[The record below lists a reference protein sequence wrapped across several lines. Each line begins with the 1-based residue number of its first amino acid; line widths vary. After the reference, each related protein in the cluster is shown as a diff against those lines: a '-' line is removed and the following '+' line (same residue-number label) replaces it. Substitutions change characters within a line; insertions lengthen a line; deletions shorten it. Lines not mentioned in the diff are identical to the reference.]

1 MFRFDGTIAKMTSP
15 NAAVIFHHISFCVT
29 HNERNGINLI
39 DGKYWTFD
47 SRKSYTER
55 FFYMTEDMVRTAIKK
70 LVDAG
75 LIEKGNFAT
84 DKMDNRN
91 WYTLTELGWEFNYW
105 RKDANGNLIED
116 VIATDNPKV
125 LLGEIPH
132 KSGNFTHKSG
142 KQPQPTGEISPVN
155 TDIYHTDN
163 KTTDILI
170 KKEKNNARTREAIIA
185 DIKTENQLWIDNM
198 MMHHKVESEN
208 EVLELA
214 AWGYDQVAL
223 KGNEP
228 TRGDIM
234 KYCNAHVSD
243 WREYKR
249 REAIKAIPINDRRM
263 ALWDEV
269 CKYREEYSYTI
280 RFNWTERMVKPSK
293 SDPDIMIFEEQPGLN
308 VPVEL
313 NKYKLR
319 YEQRNQHT
327 AL

>member
-15 NAAVIFHHISFCVT
+15 NAAVVFHHISFCVT
-29 HNERNGINLI
+29 SNKRNGTNLI

-70 LVDAG
+70 LIDAG

-125 LLGEIPH
+125 LLG
-132 KSGNFTHKSG
+132 GFTHKSG
-142 KQPQPTGEISPVN
+142 KRPQPTGEISPVT

-163 KTTDILI
+163 ITTDIYRE
-170 KKEKNNARTREAIIA
+170 KKNNARAREEIIA
-185 DIKTENQLWIDNM
+185 DIIENNTAWVENQIKAGIEPNDIPALLNF
-198 MMHHKVESEN
+198 
-208 EVLELA
+208 A
-214 AWGYDQVAL
+214 YDYHINT
-223 KGNEP
+223 KGEEP
-228 TRGDIM
+228 GRQQLM
-234 KYCNAHVSD
+234 SD
-243 WREYKR
+243 AFYQLRNFKEHKR
-249 REAIKAIPINDRRM
+249 REAIRSRDIEERKRELWKKLLPFIGKEFPRPMVVEFYKFCINLNDGIM
-263 ALWDEV
+263 YFEQWP
-269 CKYREEYSYTI
+269 EYDLEASL
-280 RFNWTERMVKPSK
+280 RQHKVK
-293 SDPDIMIFEEQPGLN
+293 
-308 VPVEL
+308 
-313 NKYKLR
+313 
-319 YEQRNQHT
+319 YEQRNKHS